1 MEKLPA
7 QPFPRRVKQMS
18 YMETM
23 QEKMN
28 KAIESLESNLKT
40 IRTGRANPTIL
51 DRVEVEYYGS
61 MMPINQLASI
71 SVVEGR
77 QLMIKPFDK
86 NMLKEIERSIA
97 MADLGLVPQNDGNV
111 VRIMIPPLTEDR
123 RKSLTKDANKMGE
136 EAKIAVRN
144 IRRDAQNAAK
154 KDKELTE
161 DLKKQTQDDIQ
172 KATDEAVKK
181 IDKIVDEKNKDIL
194 SV

>member
-1 MEKLPA
+1 
-7 QPFPRRVKQMS
+7 MS

-23 QEKMN
+23 KEKMN
-28 KAIESLESNLKT
+28 KAIEALETNLKT

-77 QLMIKPFDK
+77 QLMVKPFDK
-86 NMLKEIERSIA
+86 NMLKDIERAIA

-111 VRIMIPPLTEDR
+111 VRIMIPALTEDR
-123 RKSLTKDANKMGE
+123 RKALTKDANKMGE
-136 EAKIAVRN
+136 DAKIAVRN

-161 DLKKQTQDDIQ
+161 DMKKQVQDDIQ
-172 KATDEAVKK
+172 KATDEAVNN
-181 IDKIVDEKNKDIL
+181 IDRIVDEKNKDIL

>member
-1 MEKLPA
+1 
-7 QPFPRRVKQMS
+7 MS
-18 YMETM
+18 YMDTM
-23 QEKMN
+23 NEKMN
-28 KAIESLESNLKT
+28 KALEALESNLKT

-61 MMPINQLASI
+61 PMPLNQLASV

-86 NMLKEIERSIA
+86 NMLKDVERAIS

-111 VRIMIPPLTEDR
+111 VRIMVPALTEDR
-123 RKSLTKDANKMGE
+123 RKELTKEASKMGE
-136 EAKIAVRN
+136 DAKIAIRN
-144 IRRDAQNAAK
+144 IRRDAQNASK

-161 DLKKQTQDDIQ
+161 DMKKQTSEDIQ
-172 KATDEAVKK
+172 KATDEFTKK
-181 IDKIVDEKNKDIL
+181 VDKIVDEKNKDIM

>member
-1 MEKLPA
+1 MD
-7 QPFPRRVKQMS
+7 
-18 YMETM
+18 YMDTM
-23 QEKMN
+23 HEKMT
-28 KAIESLESNLKT
+28 KALEALESNLRT

-61 MMPINQLASI
+61 AMPLNQLASI

-86 NMLKEIERSIA
+86 NLLRDVERAIS

-111 VRIMIPPLTEDR
+111 IRIMIPSLTEDR
-123 RKSLTKDANKMGE
+123 RKDLTKEAHKMGE
-136 EAKIAVRN
+136 DAKIAIRN
-144 IRRDAQNAAK
+144 IRRDVLNVAK

-161 DLKKQTQDDIQ
+161 DLKKQAQEDIQ
-172 KATDEAVKK
+172 KITDEFTKK
-181 IDKIVDEKNKDIL
+181 IDKIVEEKNKDIM

>member
-1 MEKLPA
+1 
-7 QPFPRRVKQMS
+7 MS

-161 DLKKQTQDDIQ
+161 DLKKQTQDYIH
-172 KATDEAVKK
+172 KATD
-181 IDKIVDEKNKDIL
+181 
-194 SV
+194 

>member
-1 MEKLPA
+1 
-7 QPFPRRVKQMS
+7 MS

-97 MADLGLVPQNDGNV
+97 MADLGLVPL
-111 VRIMIPPLTEDR
+111 PE
-123 RKSLTKDANKMGE
+123 
-136 EAKIAVRN
+136 
-144 IRRDAQNAAK
+144 
-154 KDKELTE
+154 
-161 DLKKQTQDDIQ
+161 
-172 KATDEAVKK
+172 
-181 IDKIVDEKNKDIL
+181 
-194 SV
+194 

>member
-1 MEKLPA
+1 
-7 QPFPRRVKQMS
+7 MS

-123 RKSLTKDANKMGE
+123 RKALTKDANKMGE